1 MLNSLIFFPEMPFGQ
16 LPVLETN
23 GVVISQSM
31 AIARFVAK
39 ESGLGGKDNITA
51 ARADMIVDSITE
63 YINGEGK

>member
-1 MLNSLIFFPEMPFGQ
+1 MPFGQ